1 MKVHEILEEGEGD
14 RDGVEREGETGV
26 EVGRESSVKG
36 MEGVERRNGAKTK
49 SR

>member
-1 MKVHEILEEGEGD
+1 
-14 RDGVEREGETGV
+14 V